1 MAIRWIGLFQG
12 LKRGDIDF
20 GNGGLVVSARFHNQ
34 SNYSVFETVA
44 FDNIKNIVYGG
55 GETVTFQSDG
65 YRVFMVY
72 EPRSYPRSFQ
82 EPYLRDEGQEIP
94 LRWNELEILELPNRN
109 RIFVSKE
116 PFISYGSFTV
126 TRPTDGDFAFY
137 IFDHGADSLERNTS
151 EFVDR
156 VLKEDFEVPTKT
168 RQAVMALFL
177 ENLASFR
184 RDAASNQ

>member
-55 GETVTFQSDG
+55 GESVTFQSDG
-65 YRVFMVY
+65 YRVFLVY

-109 RIFVSKE
+109 RI
-116 PFISYGSFTV
+116 SFRKSPTSATAASRSPV
-126 TRPTDGDFAFY
+126 RPTATSPSTCLITAATAWSATRPSSWIAC
-137 IFDHGADSLERNTS
+137 
-151 EFVDR
+151 
-156 VLKEDFEVPTKT
+156 
-168 RQAVMALFL
+168 
-177 ENLASFR
+177 
-184 RDAASNQ
+184 